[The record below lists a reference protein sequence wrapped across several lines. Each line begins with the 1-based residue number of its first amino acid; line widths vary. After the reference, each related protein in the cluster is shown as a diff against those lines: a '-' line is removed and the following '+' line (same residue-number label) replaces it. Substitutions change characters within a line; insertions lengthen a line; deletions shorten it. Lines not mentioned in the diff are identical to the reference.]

1 MRSNSNNSTAT
12 PARTL
17 TGWRSVLSGTAG
29 AGAGGWLSSTETDP
43 GSKWKKKIQYIHSL
57 QE

>member
-43 GSKWKKKIQYIHSL
+43 VSKCKKNIQYIYSL